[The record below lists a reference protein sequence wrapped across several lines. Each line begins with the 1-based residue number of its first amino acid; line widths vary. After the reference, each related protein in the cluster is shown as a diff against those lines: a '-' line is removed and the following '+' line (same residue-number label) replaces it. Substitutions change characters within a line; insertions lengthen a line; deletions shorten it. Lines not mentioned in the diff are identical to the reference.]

1 MVAKQLYVKVNT
13 VDYTAWLVK
22 SFWGSSNQDSMR
34 AYLRDVGVDA
44 FTYEHPSFFGRLQG
58 WMEVPEGVCVKVNL
72 S

>member
-1 MVAKQLYVKVNT
+1 MVSKQLYVKVNT

-22 SFWGSSNQDSMR
+22 SYWGSSNHDSLR
-34 AYLRDVGVDA
+34 VYLRDVGVDA

-58 WMEVPEGVCVKVNL
+58 WMEVPEGVCVKINL

>member
-1 MVAKQLYVKVNT
+1 MVSKQLYVKVNT

-22 SFWGSSNQDSMR
+22 SFWGNSSQDSLR
-34 AYLRDVGVDA
+34 AYVRDVGVDA

-58 WMEVPEGVCVKVNL
+58 WMEVPEGVCVKINL